1 MWTLNWDI
9 CFDQNIATCITNRTC
24 HTFTW
29 SDSTDP
35 KPNIIKSCIMLNTS
49 QRDNRQARKLFGKEN
64 YKAGKGCQSWGR
76 CMNIH
81 DCSSAQQHIH
91 FPVPPSQHHLCLLVF
106 TSASP
111 EKRIQW
117 FWCIQLTVGSSF
129 FMFTQWVWAGARELY
144 QSAKPLAVAGTPKVS
159 VLLSSK
165 TVGGRPKRVL
175 NCATTT
181 PIKGSNSWPT
191 TSQALQ
197 FVQDAILQN

>member
-1 MWTLNWDI
+1 MTPLILNLTSSSPASCWI
-9 CFDQNIATCITNRTC
+9 QVKGTTG
-24 HTFTW
+24 
-29 SDSTDP
+29 
-35 KPNIIKSCIMLNTS
+35 KPG
-49 QRDNRQARKLFGKEN
+49 KLFGKEN

-197 FVQDAILQN
+197 FVQDAILCTKSDGLKH